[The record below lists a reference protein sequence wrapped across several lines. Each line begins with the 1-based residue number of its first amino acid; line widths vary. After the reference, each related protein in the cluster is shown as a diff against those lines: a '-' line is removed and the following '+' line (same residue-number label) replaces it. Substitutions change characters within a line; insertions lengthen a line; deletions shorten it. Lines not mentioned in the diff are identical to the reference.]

1 MVTRRSSEDWY
12 LQVLR
17 PVKAELRL
25 RFGGCLESLFFNF
38 IHWLLGHVVDE
49 PFSFLMITYITAFK
63 SSQID
68 VYKVYLLIWYTG
80 RWWLTT
86 HSVHLIFPA
95 RAAWWHPPLRSLCPI
110 WNRIFTPACQLSQT
124 WACASLPGAS
134 CGSGVWQWK
143 SPLLILSG
151 FNLTN
156 CKNPLTS

>member
-1 MVTRRSSEDWY
+1 MTVRHFPELTSQAQTGDKKTEKFIPSFDSLVVRTRCR
-12 LQVLR
+12 R
-17 PVKAELRL
+17 T
-25 RFGGCLESLFFNF
+25 
-38 IHWLLGHVVDE
+38 
-49 PFSFLMITYITAFK
+49 FLMITYITAFK

-68 VYKVYLLIWYTG
+68 VYKVYLLIWYTD

-110 WNRIFTPACQLSQT
+110 WNRVFTAACLLSQT

-134 CGSGVWQWK
+134 CGSGVWQCR

-151 FNLTN
+151 VNLTN